1 MHAQPMHDTS
11 KYCSPV
17 LGTFLYQGGRP
28 PVGACLKDAGFD
40 VLVLV
45 AKEYQPTD
53 RYFPGVQ
60 IVRAPIDDSRL
71 TLEEYVQAAQAAQ
84 IVSQALARDK
94 KVLTTCWMGWNRSGL
109 VNALAL
115 VNLGVSPDKS
125 IRLVRNAR
133 GPHALGNQSFVRAIH
148 AHA

>member
-1 MHAQPMHDTS
+1 MGS
-11 KYCSPV
+11 S
-17 LGTFLYQGGRP
+17 
-28 PVGACLKDAGFD
+28 LKEAGFD

-45 AKEYQPTD
+45 AKEYQPAD

-71 TLEEYVQAAQAAQ
+71 TLEEYTEVAKAAQTVA
-84 IVSQALARDK
+84 QALVRDK

-125 IRLVRNAR
+125 IRLVRSAR